1 MASTFVSVYLNY
13 NFIHFI
19 YWLLTFCRTTASIYW
34 LLLLTHASAIATRLC
49 LLPPPGW
56 LREHPTLL
64 REWWGLFVGFRER
77 PLAAKIQPIT
87 GATWPCQSERGR
99 NINITYIGHLVCMI
113 RPPHHPAPLARSVLL
128 CSIVYYPHDGFCVL
142 SVECGFHSVQIK
154 CCSIYGGQGGGN
166 VQVCVCLL

>member
-34 LLLLTHASAIATRLC
+34 LLLSTHASAISTRLC

-77 PLAAKIQPIT
+77 PLP
-87 GATWPCQSERGR
+87 
-99 NINITYIGHLVCMI
+99 
-113 RPPHHPAPLARSVLL
+113 
-128 CSIVYYPHDGFCVL
+128 
-142 SVECGFHSVQIK
+142 
-154 CCSIYGGQGGGN
+154 
-166 VQVCVCLL
+166 